1 MNTSPIITKAFID
14 TRQHDRLAQARQ
26 ARQACVAR
34 EAARVRHTPSGTFA
48 WPVRLFRFTVRRAVF
63 RNAV

>member
-14 TRQHDRLAQARQ
+14 TRQHDRLAQARHAQ
-26 ARQACVAR
+26 QACVAR
-34 EAARVRHTPSGTFA
+34 EAARGRRTPPGTFA
-48 WPVRLFRFTVRRAVF
+48 WPVRWFRFTLRRAVF

>member
-14 TRQHDRLAQARQ
+14 TRQHDRLARARQ

-34 EAARVRHTPSGTFA
+34 EAARVGRTPPGTFA
-48 WPVRLFRFTVRRAVF
+48 WPVRWLRFPVRRAGF
-63 RNAV
+63 RSAA